1 MLAHLLSSQAAVS
14 LIDEVW
20 SWEAIQHGDA
30 ALVNSPSASGVCE
43 ILPFE
48 SLISHLWLLFLV
60 CPFEKQVDWTDNA
73 RDIVN
78 FLVNFLPSK
87 TVNTD
92 NDDASPMPTHLPRVT
107 SQETQA
113 RLKVG
118 FRSRR
123 VVVVGH
129 SMGGCS
135 SYVLSLSTKERT
147 ILTSLLELLLHVF
160 SPLCSRPSSLLIR

>member
-1 MLAHLLSSQAAVS
+1 MGTYACSSPFFAGRCEPHRRSMVMGGHPTRWRSVGELAFGFRS
-14 LIDEVW
+14 LWD
-20 SWEAIQHGDA
+20 H
-30 ALVNSPSASGVCE
+30 
-43 ILPFE
+43 PFR
-48 SLISHLWLLFLV
+48 ISDWLLFLV
-60 CPFEKQVDWTDNA
+60 RPLEKQVDWTDNT

-87 TVNTD
+87 IVNTD

-107 SQETQA
+107 SQEAQA
-113 RLKVG
+113 RLKRG

-135 SYVLSLSTKERT
+135 SYVLSLA
-147 ILTSLLELLLHVF
+147 IF
-160 SPLCSRPSSLLIR
+160 IN